1 MVSIFSKKAKYE
13 DVLLEREAVKFH
25 YERHTQGNRDLL
37 AVQCFQFVESKILE
51 GSEQAKAIKAEV
63 YKR

>member
-1 MVSIFSKKAKYE
+1 MVSIFNIKARYE

-25 YERHTQGNRDLL
+25 YQRYTQGSRDNL

>member
-1 MVSIFSKKAKYE
+1 VVSIFSKKAKYE

-25 YERHTQGNRDLL
+25 YDRHTKGQRDTL
-37 AVQCFQFVESKILE
+37 AIQCFQFIESKIFE
-51 GSEQAKAIKAEV
+51 GSEQAKEIKAEV